1 MFFGASDCFKIIDP
15 LARGKIE
22 NHMEKI
28 RLSWGENDVGMF
40 NPQFSCGENK
50 NITEKSVKE
59 RK

>member
-15 LARGKIE
+15 
-22 NHMEKI
+22 HMEKI

-50 NITEKSVKE
+50 NIPEKSVKE